1 MGAFACKTA
10 FALLSAALGLLHSPL
25 TACSSGCGCFGVFSV
40 AVGPAMYPG
49 FSREVGRNREKV
61 SQALTSPVTWSL
73 RVQST
78 RPVRCCPPGS
88 KRQCGNCCCTALICG
103 LVYLNQDCSR
113 AGTLPPLLPCETF
126 PPPRAAVSPLSPWGH
141 DAPRLALLP
150 MWRSSV
156 PRTRSRV
163 FRPTGAF
170 AGRVSLSQTRG
181 QAPLSMFQTL
191 YSYFWWERLWLPANL
206 TWADLE
212 DRDGRVYAKASDLYI
227 TLPLAFL
234 FLVIR
239 HLFETYVA
247 TPLAGL
253 LNVKEKIRL
262 KATPNAVLEKF
273 YVATTKHPK
282 QAAGT
287 DVEMLS
293 KKSGC
298 TVRQVER
305 WFRRRR
311 NQDRP
316 SLLKKFREASWRFT
330 FYLIAFIAGMA
341 VIVDKPWFY
350 DLREVWKGYPI
361 QSMLPSQYWY
371 YMIELSFYWSLLFSI
386 ASDVKRKDFK
396 EQIIHHVAT
405 IILISFSWFANYIRA
420 GTLIMALH
428 DSSDYLLESAKMFN
442 YAGWRNTCNN
452 IFIVFAAVFIITRL
466 VILPFWIMHCTVVY
480 PLDLYPAFFGYYF
493 FNFMMV
499 VLQSLHIF
507 WAYLIIRMA
516 QKFITGKV
524 VEDER
529 SDREETD
536 DTEEEEEVVAAKN
549 GPLSNGHPILNNN
562 HRKTD

>member
-1 MGAFACKTA
+1 
-10 FALLSAALGLLHSPL
+10 
-25 TACSSGCGCFGVFSV
+25 
-40 AVGPAMYPG
+40 
-49 FSREVGRNREKV
+49 
-61 SQALTSPVTWSL
+61 
-73 RVQST
+73 
-78 RPVRCCPPGS
+78 
-88 KRQCGNCCCTALICG
+88 
-103 LVYLNQDCSR
+103 
-113 AGTLPPLLPCETF
+113 
-126 PPPRAAVSPLSPWGH
+126 
-141 DAPRLALLP
+141 
-150 MWRSSV
+150 
-156 PRTRSRV
+156 
-163 FRPTGAF
+163 
-170 AGRVSLSQTRG
+170 
-181 QAPLSMFQTL
+181 MFQTL

-234 FLVIR
+234 FLVVR

-247 TPLAGL
+247 TPLARL

-273 YVATTKHPK
+273 YAATTKHPK
-282 QAAGT
+282 QA

-371 YMIELSFYWSLLFSI
+371 YIIELSFYWSLLFSI
-386 ASDVKRKDFK
+386 ASDVKRKVGCGSGALWGQGGRCGDVLAGFSLPSWWVSGTSGLGGCGA
-396 EQIIHHVAT
+396 E
-405 IILISFSWFANYIRA
+405 IL
-420 GTLIMALH
+420 
-428 DSSDYLLESAKMFN
+428 E
-442 YAGWRNTCNN
+442 
-452 IFIVFAAVFIITRL
+452 TRG
-466 VILPFWIMHCTVVY
+466 VWGRWGIMHCTVVY

-493 FNFMMV
+493 FNFMMA

-516 QKFITGKV
+516 QK
-524 VEDER
+524 

-536 DTEEEEEVVAAKN
+536 NSEEEEEAAAKN
-549 GPLSNGHPILNNN
+549 GPLSNGHPVLNNN

>member
-1 MGAFACKTA
+1 
-10 FALLSAALGLLHSPL
+10 
-25 TACSSGCGCFGVFSV
+25 
-40 AVGPAMYPG
+40 
-49 FSREVGRNREKV
+49 
-61 SQALTSPVTWSL
+61 
-73 RVQST
+73 
-78 RPVRCCPPGS
+78 
-88 KRQCGNCCCTALICG
+88 
-103 LVYLNQDCSR
+103 
-113 AGTLPPLLPCETF
+113 
-126 PPPRAAVSPLSPWGH
+126 
-141 DAPRLALLP
+141 
-150 MWRSSV
+150 
-156 PRTRSRV
+156 
-163 FRPTGAF
+163 
-170 AGRVSLSQTRG
+170 
-181 QAPLSMFQTL
+181 MFQTL

-234 FLVIR
+234 FLVVR

-253 LNVKEKIRL
+253 LNVKEKVRL
-262 KATPNAVLEKF
+262 KASPNAVLEKF
-273 YVATTKHPK
+273 YAATTKHPK
-282 QAAGT
+282 QA

-371 YMIELSFYWSLLFSI
+371 YIIELSFYWSLLFSI

-428 DSSDYLLESAKMFN
+428 DSSDYLLEVRPPPRRRGHGPRPLPDSPPPLPPQSAKMFN

-452 IFIVFAAVFIITRL
+452 IFIVFAAVFIVTRL
-466 VILPFWIMHCTVVY
+466 VILPFWIMHCTMVY
-480 PLDLYPAFFGYYF
+480 PLELYPAFFGYYF

-499 VLQSLHIF
+499 VLQALHIF

-516 QKFITGKV
+516 QKFITGKARGGRRPARGSQPRRV

-536 DTEEEEEVVAAKN
+536 NSEEEEEAAAAAKN
-549 GPLSNGHPILNNN
+549 GPLSNGHPVLNNN

>member
-1 MGAFACKTA
+1 GEGETGLCPMPGGANVEGKEELGCADPTA
-10 FALLSAALGLLHSPL
+10 GAASPRSNGDGDSAGLLLPPC
-25 TACSSGCGCFGVFSV
+25 ARCGAPEVGLG
-40 AVGPAMYPG
+40 APGPARALQTVLVAL
-49 FSREVGRNREKV
+49 SRGRRD
-61 SQALTSPVTWSL
+61 QL
-73 RVQST
+73 Q
-78 RPVRCCPPGS
+78 
-88 KRQCGNCCCTALICG
+88 
-103 LVYLNQDCSR
+103 
-113 AGTLPPLLPCETF
+113 AGTHPRSSLATAPSSPPPSVFLPPP
-126 PPPRAAVSPLSPWGH
+126 
-141 DAPRLALLP
+141 
-150 MWRSSV
+150 
-156 PRTRSRV
+156 
-163 FRPTGAF
+163 
-170 AGRVSLSQTRG
+170 
-181 QAPLSMFQTL
+181 SMFQTL

-273 YVATTKHPK
+273 YAATTKHPK
-282 QAAGT
+282 QA

-452 IFIVFAAVFIITRL
+452 IFIVFAAVFIVTRL

-536 DTEEEEEVVAAKN
+536 NSEEEEEAAKN
-549 GPLSNGHPILNNN
+549 GPLSNGHPVLNNN

>member
-1 MGAFACKTA
+1 
-10 FALLSAALGLLHSPL
+10 
-25 TACSSGCGCFGVFSV
+25 
-40 AVGPAMYPG
+40 
-49 FSREVGRNREKV
+49 
-61 SQALTSPVTWSL
+61 
-73 RVQST
+73 
-78 RPVRCCPPGS
+78 
-88 KRQCGNCCCTALICG
+88 
-103 LVYLNQDCSR
+103 
-113 AGTLPPLLPCETF
+113 
-126 PPPRAAVSPLSPWGH
+126 
-141 DAPRLALLP
+141 
-150 MWRSSV
+150 
-156 PRTRSRV
+156 
-163 FRPTGAF
+163 
-170 AGRVSLSQTRG
+170 
-181 QAPLSMFQTL
+181 MFQTL

-234 FLVIR
+234 FLVVR

-273 YVATTKHPK
+273 YAATTKHPK
-282 QAAGT
+282 QLAIHVLPYCFHCWHGCH
-287 DVEMLS
+287 
-293 KKSGC
+293 SGC
-298 TVRQVER
+298 KYRPPLRMPGPVVPPAPS
-305 WFRRRR
+305 
-311 NQDRP
+311 NP
-316 SLLKKFREASWRFT
+316 SLSLSPLRV
-330 FYLIAFIAGMA
+330 LQ
-341 VIVDKPWFY
+341 KPWFY

-452 IFIVFAAVFIITRL
+452 IFIVFAAVFIVTRL

-480 PLDLYPAFFGYYF
+480 PLELYPAFFGYYF
-493 FNFMMV
+493 FNFMVV

-516 QKFITGKV
+516 QKFI
-524 VEDER
+524 
-529 SDREETD
+529 
-536 DTEEEEEVVAAKN
+536 
-549 GPLSNGHPILNNN
+549 
-562 HRKTD
+562 

>member
-1 MGAFACKTA
+1 
-10 FALLSAALGLLHSPL
+10 S
-25 TACSSGCGCFGVFSV
+25 
-40 AVGPAMYPG
+40 
-49 FSREVGRNREKV
+49 
-61 SQALTSPVTWSL
+61 
-73 RVQST
+73 
-78 RPVRCCPPGS
+78 
-88 KRQCGNCCCTALICG
+88 
-103 LVYLNQDCSR
+103 
-113 AGTLPPLLPCETF
+113 
-126 PPPRAAVSPLSPWGH
+126 
-141 DAPRLALLP
+141 
-150 MWRSSV
+150 
-156 PRTRSRV
+156 
-163 FRPTGAF
+163 
-170 AGRVSLSQTRG
+170 
-181 QAPLSMFQTL
+181 
-191 YSYFWWERLWLPANL
+191 
-206 TWADLE
+206 
-212 DRDGRVYAKASDLYI
+212 
-227 TLPLAFL
+227 
-234 FLVIR
+234 
-239 HLFETYVA
+239 
-247 TPLAGL
+247 
-253 LNVKEKIRL
+253 
-262 KATPNAVLEKF
+262 
-273 YVATTKHPK
+273 
-282 QAAGT
+282 
-287 DVEMLS
+287 
-293 KKSGC
+293 
-298 TVRQVER
+298 
-305 WFRRRR
+305 
-311 NQDRP
+311 
-316 SLLKKFREASWRFT
+316 SWRFT

-341 VIVDKPWFY
+341 VIVDVSIFPPRTPLVPPAPLTPLSPPPIPQKPWFY

-428 DSSDYLLESAKMFN
+428 DSSDYLLEVGVSPSRLSPRSLSCASSPAHPSAPQSAKMFN

-466 VILPFWIMHCTVVY
+466 VILPFWIMHCTVFY

-536 DTEEEEEVVAAKN
+536 NSEEEEEVAKN
-549 GPLSNGHPILNNN
+549 GPLSNGHPVLNNN